1 MSEQPLIFSLD
12 IGTRKVAGV
21 VLTRTA
27 EGLSVL
33 AADMLEHPDR
43 AMLDGQVHKVEAV
56 AQVVRQLKA
65 SLEKQ
70 LGRPLTTAC
79 VAAAGRALLTES
91 FEKKINF
98 PYPTEITRP
107 EVRALEL
114 SAARG
119 AQAALQA
126 KEKNYQLH
134 CVGYS
139 TVHYQLDGEIIE
151 DLVGH
156 QAKSISAKVIA
167 TFLPRQ
173 VVDALLTVL
182 RQAGLEAE
190 QLTLEPIAAIEATIP
205 QDLRRMNLA
214 LVDIGAGTSDIALTR
229 EGSVFAYDM
238 VTIAGDEVTEYLSD
252 HYLLEFH
259 EAERVKRAL
268 LLTDSPTIRF
278 QTLLGQEQELA
289 KQEMI
294 ATLEPAVNRLAEAI
308 GQGILKLNEQPPR
321 AVIMVGGGSGT
332 PNLGPA
338 LARLLQVDPHRIGVR
353 GPQTITSIKNR
364 PANMAGIEWVTPMGI
379 GLIAA
384 QDQGLRFKKIK
395 VNDRWVQLLALHDH
409 TTLFDAL
416 LAAGHDAKHL
426 VARPG
431 RAVTYTVDGQF
442 MSLPGAPGQPAELT
456 VNGQIA
462 NLDTPLPED
471 AVIKVTE
478 AQPGQDAELTT
489 AMIRQPQ
496 GQSFCLINQVQV
508 PLTLALFD
516 HDQPVDHKQPIADRA
531 VLQWRS
537 AQSLEALVP
546 ELRQRLDQE
555 RQMTIKIN
563 GQERK
568 LKESKVT
575 IMKDGRPLETNYHPC
590 PGDRI
595 VWQVEEE
602 KKMVLR
608 ELVETLPQ
616 RQTIT
621 VTLNGEPKVI
631 DAGGSKILIN
641 GQVAAHPAVDLQD
654 RDEVRVEHVPGAPPL
669 LSQVLEGL
677 TPPPQAGPIKIKV
690 NGQAAGFATPLE
702 DGAKI
707 EISFG

>member
-21 VLTRTA
+21 VLAKTA

-56 AQVVRQLKA
+56 AQVVRRLKA

-70 LGRPLTTAC
+70 LGRSLTAAS

-91 FEKKINF
+91 FEKKIHF
-98 PYPTEITRP
+98 PYPTEVTRP

-114 SAARG
+114 AAARA
-119 AQAALQA
+119 AQIALQA
-126 KEKNYQLH
+126 KEKNAQLH

-139 TVHYQLDGEIIE
+139 TVHYKLDDQVIE
-151 DLVGH
+151 DLAGH
-156 QAKSISAKVIA
+156 QARSMAAKVIA

-182 RQAGLEAE
+182 RQAELEAE
-190 QLTLEPIAAIEATIP
+190 RLTLEPIAAIEATIP

-214 LVDIGAGTSDIALTR
+214 LVDIGAGTSDIALTK

-238 VTIAGDEVTEYLSD
+238 VTMAGDEITEYLSD

-259 EAERVKRAL
+259 EAEKVKRSL
-268 LLTDSPTIRF
+268 MQGGPVVSY
-278 QTLLGQEQELA
+278 QTLLGQVHEVSKTEMLA
-289 KQEMI
+289 I
-294 ATLEPAVNRLAEAI
+294 LEPVVDRLAEAI

-321 AVIMVGGGSGT
+321 AVVMVGGGSAT

-338 LARLLQVDPHRIGVR
+338 LARQLQIEPHRIGVR
-353 GPQTITSIKNR
+353 GPQTITAIQNR
-364 PANMAGIEWVTPMGI
+364 PGTMEGIEWVTPLGI

-384 QDQGLRFKKIK
+384 QDRGLKFKKVN
-395 VNDRWVQLLALHDH
+395 VNDRSVQLLALHEH
-409 TTLFDAL
+409 TTVFDAL
-416 LAAGHDAKHL
+416 LAAGHEAKQL

-431 RAVTYTVDGQF
+431 QAVTYTVDGQF
-442 MSLPGAPGQPAELT
+442 MSLPGKPGQPAELL
-456 VNGQIA
+456 VNGEPA
-462 NLDTPLPED
+462 TLDTPLKEG
-471 AVIKVTE
+471 AILKVKK
-478 AQPGQDAELTT
+478 AQPGEDAQLTL
-489 AMIRQPQ
+489 AMIRKPQ
-496 GQSFCLINQVQV
+496 AEAYCTINQVQV
-508 PLTLALFD
+508 PLILTLFNQ
-516 HDQPVDHKQPIADRA
+516 DQPVEEKQLIPDRA
-531 VLQWRS
+531 VLYWRS

-546 ELRQRLDQE
+546 ELDRRLHQQ

-563 GQERK
+563 GRERK

-575 IMKDGRPLETNYHPC
+575 ILMDGQPLASSYHPR

-602 KKMVLR
+602 KKMVLA

-616 RQTIT
+616 RHTIT

-631 DAGGSKILIN
+631 DTGGSKILIN
-641 GQVAAHPAVDLQD
+641 GQVPATPAIDLKD
-654 RDEVRVEHVPGAPPL
+654 HDDVRIEHVPGRPPL
-669 LSQVLEGL
+669 LSHVLEGL
-677 TPPPQAGPIKIKV
+677 TPPPQAGPIKIRV
-690 NGQAAGFATPLE
+690 NGQAAGFTTPLE